1 MVEKVRKL
9 PKTFQYFKDE
19 DQFAGGVAFC
29 AGCPLELTLRIL
41 SKVMGRQT
49 VIVGTPSCSAPVL
62 YGQNIGSWHRLPYY
76 SCLMTGV
83 ASSGTGL
90 TRYYKK
96 AGKDVNV
103 VCFTGDGCAA
113 DIGFQPLSGAAER
126 GENLIYICY
135 ENEGYMNTGI
145 QRSSTTPIGATTS
158 TTPVGPAGRGKT
170 TPAKNLPVD
179 HGDA

>member
-62 YGQNIGSWHRLPYY
+62 YGQNIGLAPFTLLQLSNDRR
-76 SCLMTGV
+76 SV
-83 ASSGTGL
+83 I
-90 TRYYKK
+90 RYRSDQILQKSRQ
-96 AGKDVNV
+96 
-103 VCFTGDGCAA
+103 GC
-113 DIGFQPLSGAAER
+113 
-126 GENLIYICY
+126 
-135 ENEGYMNTGI
+135 
-145 QRSSTTPIGATTS
+145 
-158 TTPVGPAGRGKT
+158 
-170 TPAKNLPVD
+170 
-179 HGDA
+179 